1 MAAEAVLLDAA
12 AFRRQKPAAVLS
24 ALQTLEDFHKAQASV
39 PGKALALLWN
49 LSLITVFRPAQPEP
63 HQSSQIGMPAS
74 RLDALI
80 TIISRMHL
88 CVADMLSRLA
98 RSWRLVFSGPNKLA
112 FLSYIPVDED
122 FVVKAEDGSLAL
134 ESDLGPI
141 RAKFKGRFEWK
152 ADSNEMHFAFNQA
165 QVR

>member
-1 MAAEAVLLDAA
+1 MAAEAVLLEAA

-24 ALQTLEDFHKAQASV
+24 ALQTLEDLHKAQASA
-39 PGKALALLWN
+39 PGKALALFWN
-49 LSLITVFRPAQPEP
+49 LSLNTIFRPAQPEP
-63 HQSSQIGMPAS
+63 HQSSQIGMHAS
-74 RLDALI
+74 PLDALF

-98 RSWRLVFSGPNKLA
+98 RPWRLVFSGPNKLA
-112 FLSYIPVDED
+112 FLSYIPVNED

-141 RAKFKGRFEWK
+141 HAKFKGRFEWR